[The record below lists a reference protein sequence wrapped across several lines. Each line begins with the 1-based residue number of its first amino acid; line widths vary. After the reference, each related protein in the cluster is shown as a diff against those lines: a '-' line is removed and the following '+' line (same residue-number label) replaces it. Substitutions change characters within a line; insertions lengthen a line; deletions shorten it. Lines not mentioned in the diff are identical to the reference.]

1 MIRYSTRGSLGTI
14 TLSRPPVNAI
24 DFDFLKAFAAALDK
38 AEAAK
43 PTTLVIRSDQKCF
56 SAGAD
61 LAQIAGHFDDPNG
74 IEAMTNYVR
83 LLHVTYDRLE
93 AFPSITLAVI
103 DGPALGGGLEMAL
116 ACDLRLASSRARLGL
131 PEARVG
137 MIPGAGGTQRLTR
150 LCGPGIAARLI
161 LGGEIVE
168 GDEAARLGMV
178 QWSASPEALEAEA
191 ESIATRIGGLSR
203 QALLLSKDCIA
214 AWSDPA
220 RDGFARELD
229 APGLLIPTE
238 EARQRVLGFFQR
250 KAG

>member
-1 MIRYSTRGSLGTI
+1 MIRYSSADGIATL

-24 DFDFLKAFAAALDK
+24 DAAFVAAFTGALDR
-38 AEAAK
+38 AEAEAV
-43 PTTLVIRSDQKCF
+43 TVLMIRSDQKCF
-56 SAGAD
+56 CAGAD
-61 LAQIAGHFDDPNG
+61 LSQIAAYFDDPKG
-74 IEAMTNYVR
+74 VAAMSDYVKS
-83 LLHVTYDRLE
+83 LHVIYDRLE
-93 AFPSITLAVI
+93 AFPAITLAAI

-116 ACDLRLASSRARLGL
+116 ACDLRVATTRAKLGL

-150 LCGPGIAARLI
+150 LCGPGVAARII
-161 LGGEIVE
+161 LGCEIVD
-168 GDEAARLGMV
+168 GAEAARLGIV
-178 QWSASPEALEAEA
+178 QWSCPPEALDAEVA
-191 ESIATRIGGLSR
+191 AIAGRVAGLSR

-214 AWSDPA
+214 AYDDPA

-238 EARQRVLGFFQR
+238 EARSRVLNFFQR